1 MKKLLSS
8 RGFFPGLVTTGLLL
22 FFAQRY
28 GPKGSWWW
36 ALISIAVLY
45 GPSMV
50 IPYIIGCMTGID
62 NTYDRVTDLIQVEQD
77 RKEEIA
83 RLHADV
89 SELKNYIYHRF
100 G

>member
-1 MKKLLSS
+1 
-8 RGFFPGLVTTGLLL
+8 
-22 FFAQRY
+22 
-28 GPKGSWWW
+28 
-36 ALISIAVLY
+36 
-45 GPSMV
+45 MV